1 MGGIIIR
8 KVELTMNEQRK
19 YEVIKK
25 LAETNGNKQRAA
37 LNLQL
42 SVRQINRLLKGYKEE
57 DKAFFVHGNHGRKPV
72 NTIPYATRKL
82 VVDLYRTK
90 YFEANF
96 THYTEL
102 LERLEG
108 IKGFTCHTCKHL
120 QAESIIIGALI

>member
-1 MGGIIIR
+1 MSQYGILFLYEQMGGIIIR

-57 DKAFFVHGNHGRKPV
+57 GKAFFVHGNHGRKPV

-90 YFEANF
+90 YFVS
-96 THYTEL
+96 
-102 LERLEG
+102 G
-108 IKGFTCHTCKHL
+108 M
-120 QAESIIIGALI
+120 